1 VAATAEPVSTPVIRL
16 ADHSPAVLAAIAFAI
31 LFSKPAVL
39 LVRDWWNDP
48 DAGHGLLLAPL
59 AIWLAWRS
67 GLVPARP
74 ARVSGALILTGAVL
88 LRYLS
93 GLAAEL
99 FTMRVSLLMGAAGLV
114 LFWYG
119 WRQLLHWWLP
129 VILLVLSIP
138 LPDIVT
144 SSLALPLQLRASR
157 WGAALLEFRHVPA
170 NLSGNVIQLPGR
182 QLFVTEACSG
192 LRSLTAL
199 LSLGVL
205 VGGLWLRHP
214 AGRILLVLSGLLLA
228 DHLTPQAVEGIA
240 RLLIAHRIDGVIATN
255 TTIERGGVKGL
266 PRADEA
272 GGLSG
277 RPLKARA
284 TAVVAQLAK
293 VLDGAL
299 PIIGVGGILSG
310 ADAKEKIEAG
320 ATLIQIYTGL
330 IYRGPDLVAECARA
344 LAAVERRPSHA

>member
-1 VAATAEPVSTPVIRL
+1 MAATAEPVSTPAIRL

-31 LFSKPAVL
+31 LFSEPAVL

-67 GLVPARP
+67 GLVAARP

-99 FTMRVSLLMGAAGLV
+99 FTMRLSLLMGAAGLV
-114 LFWYG
+114 LFWCG

-214 AGRILLVLSGLLLA
+214 AGRILLVLAAIPVAMVVNAFRVFLTGFLVYFVSPDLGEGFMHLSEGWLLFVIAFLLLGA
-228 DHLTPQAVEGIA
+228 FTW
-240 RLLIAHRIDGVIATN
+240 
-255 TTIERGGVKGL
+255 
-266 PRADEA
+266 
-272 GGLSG
+272 
-277 RPLKARA
+277 
-284 TAVVAQLAK
+284 VVA
-293 VLDGAL
+293 G
-299 PIIGVGGILSG
+299 
-310 ADAKEKIEAG
+310 
-320 ATLIQIYTGL
+320 
-330 IYRGPDLVAECARA
+330 
-344 LAAVERRPSHA
+344 VERWAAERKAA

>member
-1 VAATAEPVSTPVIRL
+1 VAATAEPVSTPAIRL

-31 LFSKPAVL
+31 LFSEPAVL

-59 AIWLAWRS
+59 AVWLAWRS
-67 GLVPARP
+67 GLVAARP

-99 FTMRVSLLMGAAGLV
+99 FTMRLSLLMGAAGLV
-114 LFWYG
+114 LFWCG

-157 WGAALLEFRHVPA
+157 WGAALLEFRHVPV

-214 AGRILLVLSGLLLA
+214 AGRMLLVLAAIPVAMVVNAFRVFLTGFLVYFVSPDLGEGFMHLSEGWLLFVIAFLLLGA
-228 DHLTPQAVEGIA
+228 FTW
-240 RLLIAHRIDGVIATN
+240 
-255 TTIERGGVKGL
+255 
-266 PRADEA
+266 
-272 GGLSG
+272 
-277 RPLKARA
+277 
-284 TAVVAQLAK
+284 VVA
-293 VLDGAL
+293 G
-299 PIIGVGGILSG
+299 
-310 ADAKEKIEAG
+310 
-320 ATLIQIYTGL
+320 
-330 IYRGPDLVAECARA
+330 
-344 LAAVERRPSHA
+344 VERWMKERKAA